1 MATAS
6 SLLRGYS
13 KNKMT
18 IPEILHALDR
28 WDDEVVPAD
37 LLLAAVDE
45 DDEIIPDLILAVEDA
60 AKNPAKYIS
69 EPDRQLYYWAIYL
82 LTYFEASDAFP
93 AVLELFKLNGTE
105 FSPIVSDI
113 IDEDGAMILANLCGG
128 NVEPIIDILHDAAAP
143 EPNRSAAA
151 VALGFLCV
159 AGELEPERV
168 ETEYRRAIEN
178 LTKENTW
185 LAMELV
191 NGAADLNL
199 RDLAPDVTRAHD
211 RGLVSDDDFEF
222 LAEWLH
228 DPDFVPPPPYM
239 HLVQTIDDIV
249 EFFEAKY
256 EEDRIMEKFDP
267 DGELDDEDDGEEE
280 QGI

>member
-1 MATAS
+1 MTIQEI
-6 SLLRGYS
+6 LRG
-13 KNKMT
+13 
-18 IPEILHALDR
+18 LDT
-28 WDDEVVPAD
+28 WDEEEEVPAD

-45 DDEIIPDLILAVEDA
+45 KDEIVSDLIRAIEDA
-60 AKNPAKYIS
+60 TKNPGKYIAD
-69 EPDRQLYYWAIYL
+69 PDRQLYYWAVYL
-82 LTYFEASDAFP
+82 LTYFQSTEAFEP
-93 AVLELFKLNGTE
+93 VLNFFKLNGTE

-128 NVEPIIDILHDAAAP
+128 KIEPIIDILHDSSAP

-168 ETEYRRAIEN
+168 EAEYRRALEN
-178 LTKENTW
+178 LTKDTTW

-191 NGAADLNL
+191 NGAADLDL
-199 RDLAPDVTRAHD
+199 RELAADVTRAHD

-239 HLVQTIDDIV
+239 HLVQSIDDIV

-267 DGELDDEDDGEEE
+267 DGEFDDEDDSEEE